1 LSASTQNKPA
11 MKKILVPTDF
21 SLHAENAG
29 HYAVAFSRL
38 FEAHVAILHV
48 YSLPPATVYPPLYSP
63 GFPGKTLS
71 MEEVQQI
78 EHENE
83 KRLQAFRDNICKGR
97 LAHGCSLA
105 QRSDFVSDGIN
116 DYARENNV
124 DLIVMGTRGSA
135 SSGEFFI
142 ATTTWDV
149 ISSGKT
155 AVLAIPEKVPYK
167 PIKHIAFA
175 TDFTEADFA
184 TMEFLTHMAGKME
197 AKLSVIHV
205 KTEGGSLEENQ
216 MFDWFEEKT
225 REQNPYPNMDFALL
239 EHENVQQALND
250 FFHQNEVGMIALV
263 NRKRQLFERLFHRS
277 LTKKFAYHS
286 DIPLLAFSD

>member
-1 LSASTQNKPA
+1 

-21 SLHAENAG
+21 SDHAENAG
-29 HYAVAFSRL
+29 YYAVEFSRL
-38 FEAHVAILHV
+38 FEAHVTILHI
-48 YSLPPATVYPPLYSP
+48 YSLPPASVYPPLYSP

-71 MEEVQQI
+71 MDEVQQI
-78 EHENE
+78 EQENE
-83 KRLQAFRDNICKGR
+83 KRLLSFRETICKGR
-97 LAHGCSLA
+97 LEHGCSIA

-116 DYARENNV
+116 DYAAENNV

-135 SSGEFFI
+135 SKGELFI

-155 AVLAIPEKVPYK
+155 AVLAVPEGVPYK

-184 TMEFLTHMAGKME
+184 TMEYLTHMAEKFD
-197 AKLSVIHV
+197 AKVSVIHV
-205 KTEGGSLEENQ
+205 KTDGGSLEENQ

-225 REQNPYPNMDFALL
+225 REQNPYQNMDFVLL
-239 EHENVQQALND
+239 EHGDVQQALND
-250 FFHQNEVGMIALV
+250 YFHQNDVGMIALV

-286 DIPLLAFSD
+286 DIPLLAFSE

>member
-1 LSASTQNKPA
+1 

-21 SLHAENAG
+21 SKHAENAG
-29 HYAVAFSRL
+29 YYAVEFSKL
-38 FEAHVAILHV
+38 FGAHVTILHI
-48 YSLPPATVYPPLYSP
+48 YSLPPASVYPPLYSP

-71 MEEVQQI
+71 MEEAQLI
-78 EHENE
+78 EQENE
-83 KRLQAFRDNICKGR
+83 KRLLSFRETICKAR
-97 LAHGCSLA
+97 LEHGCTIA

-116 DYARENNV
+116 DYAEENNI

-135 SSGEFFI
+135 SKGELFI

-155 AVLAIPEKVPYK
+155 AVLAVPEGVPYK

-175 TDFTEADFA
+175 TDFTDADFA
-184 TMEFLTHMAGKME
+184 TMEYLTHMAEKFD
-197 AKLSVIHV
+197 AKVSVIHV
-205 KTEGGSLEENQ
+205 KTDGGSLEENQ

-225 REQNPYPNMDFALL
+225 REQNPYQNMEFVLL
-239 EHENVQQALND
+239 EHGDVQQALND
-250 FFHQNEVGMIALV
+250 YFHKNDVGMIALV

-286 DIPLLAFSD
+286 DIPLLAFSE

>member
-1 LSASTQNKPA
+1 

-21 SLHAENAG
+21 SEHAENAG
-29 HYAVAFSRL
+29 YYAVEFSRL
-38 FEAHVAILHV
+38 FEAHVTILHI
-48 YSLPPATVYPPLYSP
+48 YSLPPASVYPPLYSP

-71 MEEVQQI
+71 MDEVQQI
-78 EHENE
+78 EQENE
-83 KRLQAFRDNICKGR
+83 KRLLLFRETICKGR
-97 LAHGCSLA
+97 LEHGCSIA

-116 DYARENNV
+116 DYAAENNV

-135 SSGEFFI
+135 SKGELFI

-155 AVLAIPEKVPYK
+155 AVLAIPEKLPYK

-175 TDFTEADFA
+175 TDFTDADFA
-184 TMEFLTHMAGKME
+184 TMEYLTHMAEKFD
-197 AKLSVIHV
+197 AKVSVIHV
-205 KTEGGSLEENQ
+205 KTDGGSLEENQ
-216 MFDWFEEKT
+216 MFEWFEEKT
-225 REQNPYPNMDFALL
+225 REQNPYQNMDFVLL
-239 EHENVQQALND
+239 EHGDVQQALND

-286 DIPLLAFSD
+286 DIPLLAFSE

>member
-1 LSASTQNKPA
+1 

-21 SLHAENAG
+21 SQHAENAG
-29 HYAVAFSRL
+29 HYAVEFSRL
-38 FEAHVAILHV
+38 FESHVTILHV
-48 YSLPPATVYPPLYSP
+48 YSLPPASVYPPLYSP

-78 EHENE
+78 EQEND
-83 KRLQAFRDNICKGR
+83 KRMQAFRDLICQGR
-97 LAHGCSLA
+97 LAHGCTLA

-116 DYARENNV
+116 EYALENNI

-135 SSGEFFI
+135 SKGELFI

-155 AVLAIPEKVPYK
+155 AVLAIPESVPYK

-175 TDFTEADFA
+175 TDFTDVDFA
-184 TMEFLTHMAGKME
+184 TMEYLTHMAGKME
-197 AKLSVIHV
+197 AKLSIIHV
-205 KTEGGSLEENQ
+205 KTDGSSLEENQ

-225 REQNPYPNMDFALL
+225 REQNPYPNMDFVLL
-239 EHENVQQALND
+239 EHENVQEALND
-250 FFHQNEVGMIALV
+250 FFHQNGVGMIALV

>member
-1 LSASTQNKPA
+1 

-21 SLHAENAG
+21 SEHAENAG
-29 HYAVAFSRL
+29 HYAVELARL
-38 FEAHVAILHV
+38 FEAHATILHV
-48 YSLPPATVYPPLYSP
+48 YSLPPASVYPPLYSP

-78 EHENE
+78 EAENE
-83 KRLQAFRDNICKGR
+83 RRLFAFRDKICRGR
-97 LAHGCSLA
+97 FEHGCNIV

-116 DYARENNV
+116 EYAKENDI

-135 SSGEFFI
+135 SKGELFI

-149 ISSGKT
+149 INSGKNT
-155 AVLAIPEKVPYK
+155 VMAIPEKIPYT

-184 TMEFLTHMAGKME
+184 SMEMLIKIAEKFE
-197 AKLSVIHV
+197 AQISVLHV
-205 KTEGGSLEENQ
+205 KTDGDSLEENQ
-216 MFDWFEEKT
+216 MFDWFEDKT
-225 REQNPYPNMDFALL
+225 REQYSYSKMEFKLL
-239 EHENVQQALND
+239 QHGDVQEALNNYI
-250 FFHQNEVGMIALV
+250 HQNGVGLIALV

-286 DIPLLAFSD
+286 DIPLLAFSE

>member
-1 LSASTQNKPA
+1 

-21 SLHAENAG
+21 SEHAENAG
-29 HYAVAFSRL
+29 NYAVELSRL
-38 FEAHVAILHV
+38 FEAHITILHI
-48 YSLPPATVYPPLYSP
+48 YSLPPASVYPPLYSP

-78 EHENE
+78 EKENE
-83 KRLQAFRDNICKGR
+83 KHLQAFRDTICHGH
-97 LAHGCSLA
+97 LAYGCTIA

-116 DYARENNV
+116 DYAMENNI
-124 DLIVMGTRGSA
+124 DLIIMGTRGSA
-135 SSGEFFI
+135 SKGEFFI

-155 AVLAIPEKVPYK
+155 AVLAIPEKAPFK
-167 PIKHIAFA
+167 PIDHIAFA

-184 TMEFLTHMAGKME
+184 SMEVLTKMAGKLN
-197 AKLSVIHV
+197 AKVSVIHV
-205 KTEGGSLEENQ
+205 KTSEGSLEENQ

-225 REQNPYPNMDFALL
+225 REQNPYPNIEFVLL
-239 EHENVQQALND
+239 EHEDVQEALNI
-250 FFHQNEVGMIALV
+250 FLSENQVGMIALV

-277 LTKKFAYHS
+277 LTKKFAYHCN
-286 DIPLLAFSD
+286 IPLLAFSD